1 MENNRRIYGAVIG
14 DIVGSCYEF
23 QDEKPEYEFPLFT
36 PRCHFTDDSV
46 MTVAVLDALENKKDI
61 SATLREW
68 GRKYPDA
75 GYGFRFREWLTNPLA
90 KPYRSYGNGAAM
102 RISPVGYLS
111 SSIEE
116 TVALSDKVTEITHNH
131 PEGMKGARVISSLI
145 YYALHG
151 KGKDFLRKVAL
162 KDYPLSFS
170 LDYLKEEYGFDE
182 SAQGTVPVAIYI
194 FLISK
199 SFEDCL
205 RLTQVVGGDSD
216 TLGAI
221 SCSIASAFYPEIPK
235 DILSLSR
242 LYLPTKMT
250 EVLDSLQ

>member
-1 MENNRRIYGAVIG
+1 MENCKRIYGAVIG
-14 DIVGSCYEF
+14 DIVGSRYEF
-23 QDEKPEYEFPLFT
+23 QDEKPEYDFPLFT
-36 PRCHFTDDSV
+36 PSCHFTDDSV
-46 MTVAVLDALENKKDI
+46 MTVAVLDAIKNKKDI

-68 GRKYPDA
+68 GSKYPDA
-75 GYGFRFREWLTNPLA
+75 GYGFRFREWLANPLA
-90 KPYRSYGNGAAM
+90 QPYCSYGNGAAM
-102 RISPVGYLS
+102 RISSVGYLA

-116 TVALSDKVTEITHNH
+116 TVALSDKVTEISHNH
-131 PEGMKGARVISSLI
+131 PEGMKGARVTSSLI

-151 KGKDFLRKVAL
+151 KDKDFLKEIAL

-170 LDYLKEEYGFDE
+170 LDYLIKEYGFDE
-182 SAQGTVPVAIYI
+182 SCQGTVPVAIYI

-205 RLTQVVGGDSD
+205 RLSQVVGGDSD

-235 DILSLSR
+235 ELLSLSR
-242 LYLPTKMT
+242 LYLPKAMT
-250 EVLDSLQ
+250 EVLDSL